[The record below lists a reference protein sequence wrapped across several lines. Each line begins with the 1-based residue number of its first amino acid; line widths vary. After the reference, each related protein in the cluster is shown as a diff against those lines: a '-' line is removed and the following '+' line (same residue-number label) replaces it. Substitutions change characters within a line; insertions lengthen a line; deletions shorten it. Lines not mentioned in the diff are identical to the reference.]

1 MNPKQEPV
9 RTATLVTAAMAV
21 VAMLIAFNV
30 LDWNDAQVTTFEASL
45 VAVLPLLV
53 GVVQVVMG
61 EIARAKVTPLSNPRD
76 ADLEPLTRSDNSP
89 ALRAR

>member
-1 MNPKQEPV
+1 MGANEPV

-30 LDWNDAQVTTFEASL
+30 LDWNDVQVTTFEASL

-53 GVVQVVMG
+53 GAVQVVMG
-61 EIARAKVTPLSNPRD
+61 EIARAKVTPLTNPRD
-76 ADLEPLTRSDNSP
+76 VDLEPLTRSDNSP
-89 ALRAR
+89 ALKAR